1 MIALRDRAA
10 VPFLHSAE
18 LFRGMRGEM
27 DVSKIGS
34 VWDVASFREV
44 YDASQ
49 GRSDDKFIDK
59 AVMCSG
65 PSCARYTFE
74 RREKS
79 LFKYL

>member
-10 VPFLHSAE
+10 VPFLLHSAE
-18 LFRGMRGEM
+18 LFRGVTREM

-49 GRSDDKFIDK
+49 GRSDDKYIDK
-59 AVMCSG
+59 VVMCSG

-74 RREKS
+74 CRE
-79 LFKYL
+79 